1 MAFFGFAMAGPV
13 MIGWFR
19 VLDRFVHL
27 STPNR
32 TLLARVALDQGLFAP
47 INIAYFFT
55 AQGLLEGKS
64 FDDVGGKLHE
74 AYGTTL
80 LANWKVWPA
89 VQLLNFKFVP
99 LEQ

>member
-1 MAFFGFAMAGPV
+1 MAFVGFAMAGPV
-13 MIGWFR
+13 MVRWLRI
-19 VLDRFVHL
+19 LDKFVHL

-47 INIAYFFT
+47 VNLAYFFT
-55 AQGLLEGKS
+55 AQGLLEGK
-64 FDDVGGKLHE
+64 DLGEVGGKLQG
-74 AYGTTL
+74 AYGTAL
-80 LANWKVWPA
+80 VANWKVWPA